1 MARKT
6 REKKAEDKRLLDYE
20 LIYIIRPDTADELV
34 ETRVNSVSEF
44 ISGREGVISEVQKW
58 GKKKLAY
65 PIKHFLEGSYV
76 LTRFKMSP
84 ARCKELEANL
94 KISEEIIR
102 HLLVKAD
109 S

>member
-6 REKKAEDKRLLDYE
+6 REKKTEDKKLQDYE
-20 LIYIIRPDTADELV
+20 LVYIIRPDTPNEVL
-34 ETRVNSVSEF
+34 ETKVNSINDF
-44 ISGREGVISEVQKW
+44 ITGHEGVVADVQNW

-65 PIKHFLEGSYV
+65 PIKRFLEGNYI
-76 LTRFKMSP
+76 LTRFKISP

-94 KISEEIIR
+94 RVSEEIIR
-102 HLLVKAD
+102 HLLVKVE